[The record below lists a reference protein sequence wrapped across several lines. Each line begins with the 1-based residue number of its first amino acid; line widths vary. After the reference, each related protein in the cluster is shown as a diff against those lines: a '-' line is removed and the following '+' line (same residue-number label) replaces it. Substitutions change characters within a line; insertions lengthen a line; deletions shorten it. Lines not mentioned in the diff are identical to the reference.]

1 MKLSK
6 LALAAWIC
14 IVVLATLLLKGGV
27 TNAASISQC
36 KGWSIVSSPNV
47 NGAYNI
53 LSGTTALSASDVWAV
68 GDSFNTSTSIQQ
80 TLIEQWNGTSWSII
94 SSPDIGP
101 SDSLSGVAAV
111 SASDVWAV
119 GSSSN
124 SMHYPQTL
132 IEKWNGTQWKV
143 VPSPNVKGDQN
154 TLSAVTVVSAND
166 IWTVGSS
173 FNANTKSI
181 QTLTEHWNGTK
192 WSIVSSPNGSN
203 SFNSLNG
210 VTAVSS
216 NDVWTV
222 GDSYNAQTQVGQT
235 LIEHWDGTKW
245 SVVSSPNGG
254 TNDTLFGVAAAS
266 ANDIWAVGISST
278 GVALQKTLIEHW
290 NGTQWSVVNSPS
302 LKQHDNLLNG
312 VAVIS
317 ANDIWA
323 VGVSST
329 RNPSV
334 DQTLTEHW
342 NGTKWSIVSSPNV
355 QGYND
360 YLNGVAAF
368 SAHNIWTVGSAFDPN
383 NHMSSQT
390 LTEFHC

>member
-14 IVVLATLLLKGGV
+14 IVVLAALLLKGEV

-53 LSGTTALSASDVWAV
+53 LSAATAVSASDVWAV

-119 GSSSN
+119 GSGSN
-124 SMHYPQTL
+124 SMGYPQTL

-143 VPSPNVKGDQN
+143 V
-154 TLSAVTVVSAND
+154 
-166 IWTVGSS
+166 
-173 FNANTKSI
+173 
-181 QTLTEHWNGTK
+181 
-192 WSIVSSPNGSN
+192 
-203 SFNSLNG
+203 
-210 VTAVSS
+210 
-216 NDVWTV
+216 
-222 GDSYNAQTQVGQT
+222 
-235 LIEHWDGTKW
+235 
-245 SVVSSPNGG
+245 
-254 TNDTLFGVAAAS
+254 
-266 ANDIWAVGISST
+266 
-278 GVALQKTLIEHW
+278 
-290 NGTQWSVVNSPS
+290 NSPS
-302 LKQHDNLLNG
+302 LKQHDNLLDG
-312 VAVIS
+312 AAVIS

-360 YLNGVAAF
+360 YLNGVAAL